1 MSGTTPLDETMRWF
15 DEEFASTIKVAR
27 EPSEASLETY
37 LQKLEHRE
45 LMESVRRNRR
55 QPSGE

>member
-1 MSGTTPLDETMRWF
+1 MRWF